1 MYQDLGQKKSGGVVL
16 CACKR
21 HQRLGPNYD
30 ISQIYDGCSKRNI
43 SFFVTLVHD
52 IRGSCW
58 WYGSREWTF
67 PPIPRY
73 IFLPCDRWQQRG
85 TLTQWH
91 LTWKCVWSKGV
102 ELNSSMRKEKSPP
115 DACWMC
121 MEAKH
126 WVWEQ
131 GGRGWWVTAV
141 VTTTRKTIHIL
152 DSHTQL
158 PYHEMKCFL
167 ISTSRKSAIGGNYVE
182 KISFCSW
189 EFTLVHVIVLFVT
202 DVISTKINRRHY
214 FQSDL
219 CIFSHSTF
227 PIPKLWNLGAL
238 PSSLL

>member
-21 HQRLGPNYD
+21 QQRLGPNYD
-30 ISQIYDGCSKRNI
+30 IRQIYDDCSKRNI

-102 ELNSSMRKEKSPP
+102 ELNSSMQKEKSPL

-126 WVWEQ
+126 WVSTQW
-131 GGRGWWVTAV
+131 GRGCCNSNSGAPHLVQIFTSAACRLSFITGGNAELMV
-141 VTTTRKTIHIL
+141 VTMSKN
-152 DSHTQL
+152 S
-158 PYHEMKCFL
+158 
-167 ISTSRKSAIGGNYVE
+167 
-182 KISFCSW
+182 
-189 EFTLVHVIVLFVT
+189 VL
-202 DVISTKINRRHY
+202 
-214 FQSDL
+214 
-219 CIFSHSTF
+219 
-227 PIPKLWNLGAL
+227 
-238 PSSLL
+238 